1 MSGLGNNKLFYYD
14 CSIKG
19 RLKNLHEKN
28 WVVWWVVLE
37 TKDNEGTLKFLS
49 GVLLIIDGT
58 KRGKDCFFFTFPLF
72 LKIII

>member
-1 MSGLGNNKLFYYD
+1 MSDLGNNKLFYSD

-37 TKDNEGTLKFLS
+37 AKDNERTLKFLS
-49 GVLLIIDGT
+49 GVLLVIDG
-58 KRGKDCFFFTFPLF
+58 KRGKDWFFFTFPFF
-72 LKIII
+72 LEIII